1 MIEKV
6 RLSLWDVF
14 SFFLSGF
21 LAIGVFFALSFAY
34 RAESTHALVEDLARA
49 PSALVI
55 AAAPIVFTLLG
66 LLVEPF
72 ANYFDRF
79 VLGWLM
85 WWTSRPKKKYKEE
98 EDILKDC
105 ILQNHLGPLTGSLT
119 NPYGFCKDYVE
130 ANQLGA
136 NFMVF
141 LSRYGF
147 YRNCAFL
154 SFASGIACFLLSSDR
169 EAGTLE
175 LAIGYAI
182 SALFKRRAED
192 FYSLLAPTV
201 YRAFLIDKLS
211 HARVSSLG

>member
-21 LAIGVFFALSFAY
+21 LAIAVSFILSTFY
-34 RAESTHALVEDLARA
+34 RPGSTHALVDDLEKA

-55 AAAPIVFTLLG
+55 AAAPIVCTLLG
-66 LLVEPF
+66 LLIEPF

-79 VLGWLM
+79 VLNWIM
-85 WWTSRPKKKYKEE
+85 WWTSRPKEKYKEE
-98 EDILKDC
+98 EGILKDC
-105 ILQNHLGPLTGSLT
+105 ILQNHLGPLTGSLA

-130 ANQLGA
+130 ANQLGT

-154 SFASGIACFLLSSDR
+154 SFACGIACFCLSSDR

-175 LAIGYAI
+175 LAISYAI

-201 YRAFLIDKLS
+201 YRAFLIDKLN
-211 HARVSSLG
+211 HTRVSSMA